1 MWRKSNNSD
10 AMYEECVGPSSY
22 NKGQGLPVRVWVQ
35 TENMLVQGLAQEVTS
50 RHVDQG
56 PPPKG
61 CNVCGQPPGLKSVD
75 FQSVP
80 FVLPMALLS
89 KVLWPSCS
97 KMALRCQVSWERSP
111 PWAGGG
117 HWAKAI
123 EAAFQAASLAEGG
136 PMKKKSLSG
145 NGVQR

>member
-1 MWRKSNNSD
+1 MN
-10 AMYEECVGPSSY
+10 
-22 NKGQGLPVRVWVQ
+22 QTGLGWFSKFA
-35 TENMLVQGLAQEVTS
+35 EGTS
-50 RHVDQG
+50 RNVAQG

-75 FQSVP
+75 FQSVT
-80 FVLPMALLS
+80 FSLLTALLS

-97 KMALRCQVSWERSP
+97 KMALRCQVSWERSS

-117 HWAKAI
+117 HWVKAV
-123 EAAFQAASLAEGG
+123 EAAFQAASSAEGG
-136 PMKKKSLSG
+136 PMKKNSLCG